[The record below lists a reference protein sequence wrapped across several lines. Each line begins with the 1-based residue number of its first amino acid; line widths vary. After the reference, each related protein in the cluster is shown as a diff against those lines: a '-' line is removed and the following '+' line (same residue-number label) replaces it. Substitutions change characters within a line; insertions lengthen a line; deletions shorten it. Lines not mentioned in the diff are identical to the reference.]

1 MRSRALKR
9 ASLVIA
15 LSAAAV
21 FGGVSVAGATP
32 SPNGPGQPGVL
43 STGSGGTACGDANAS
58 NQPPGFGTDGF
69 AHASLV
75 YAGSPQN
82 PTAANGSPTIAQYD
96 IACFQVSSNPGH
108 N

>member
-1 MRSRALKR
+1 
-9 ASLVIA
+9 
-15 LSAAAV
+15 
-21 FGGVSVAGATP
+21 
-32 SPNGPGQPGVL
+32 
-43 STGSGGTACGDANAS
+43 
-58 NQPPGFGTDGF
+58 
-69 AHASLV
+69 LV